1 MNKTVKIISR
11 SLLWTLLGLL
21 GLVASLIVLI
31 YIPPVQ
37 DFVIPRVLSAIN
49 KPGQLEI
56 SARKVRLKFPL
67 RVEIDSAS
75 FAVPGMEAG
84 ARAGRLNVSPL
95 PLLRGEI
102 SVSDLKLDGARF
114 RLGTPDSAFYM
125 TALVNDASMSDARI
139 RLADMAVELAGKKQ
153 S

>member
-75 FAVPGMEAG
+75 FAVPG
-84 ARAGRLNVSPL
+84 
-95 PLLRGEI
+95 RG
-102 SVSDLKLDGARF
+102 V
-114 RLGTPDSAFYM
+114 
-125 TALVNDASMSDARI
+125 
-139 RLADMAVELAGKKQ
+139 
-153 S
+153 